1 MFIAIEGVDGSGKT
15 TAIEIIKELAPD
27 AVFTRE
33 PGGTKLG
40 EELRQYLLHRE
51 DVEVSP
57 MAEAMLLA
65 ASRTQHMKEV
75 ILPALEAKKVVIT
88 DRFTMSSYVY
98 QGIVGK
104 LGTQTVKAINEA
116 ATFGVKPHVT
126 LYLRPEWDIVVERIS
141 QRKELDKVERDLFKL
156 HEVYQAYE
164 LVTEQAVRE
173 GHVVVPIDSGSG
185 IDVMRKQLTAFIR
198 IVT

>member
-15 TAIEIIKELAPD
+15 TAIEILKELAPD

-51 DVEVSP
+51 DIEVSP

-75 ILPALEAKKVVIT
+75 ILPALEAKKIVIT

-126 LYLRPEWDIVVERIS
+126 LYLRPEWDSVVERIS
-141 QRKELDKVERDLFKL
+141 QRKELDKMEKDLFKL
-156 HEVYQAYE
+156 REVYQAYE

-173 GHVVVPIDSGSG
+173 GHVVVQIDSGSG

-198 IVT
+198 SVT

>member
-15 TAIEIIKELAPD
+15 TAIEILKELAPD
-27 AVFTRE
+27 VVFTRE

-104 LGTQTVKAINEA
+104 LGTQTVKAINEG
-116 ATFGVKPHVT
+116 ATFGVKPNVT
-126 LYLRPEWDIVVERIS
+126 LYLRPEWDDIVERVS
-141 QRKELDKVERDLFKL
+141 QRKKLDKMEKDLFKL
-156 HEVYQAYE
+156 REVYQAYE

-173 GHVVVPIDSGSG
+173 GHVVVQIDSGSG

-198 IVT
+198 SVT

>member
-15 TAIEIIKELAPD
+15 TAIEILKELAPD

-40 EELRQYLLHRE
+40 EELRQYMLHRE

-88 DRFTMSSYVY
+88 DRFTMSSHVY

-104 LGTQTVKAINEA
+104 LGVKTVKAINEE
-116 ATFGVKPHVT
+116 ATFGVKPNVT
-126 LYLRPEWDIVVERIS
+126 LYLRPKWDDIVERVS
-141 QRKELDKVERDLFKL
+141 QRKELDKMEKDLFKL
-156 HEVYQAYE
+156 REVYQAYE

-173 GHVVVPIDSGSG
+173 GHVVVQIDSGSG

-198 IVT
+198 SVT

>member
-15 TAIEIIKELAPD
+15 TAIEILKELAPD

-40 EELRQYLLHRE
+40 EELRQYLLYRE
-51 DVEVSP
+51 DVEISP

-65 ASRTQHMKEV
+65 AGRTQHMKEV
-75 ILPALEAKKVVIT
+75 ILPALEAKKIVIT

-126 LYLRPEWDIVVERIS
+126 LYLRPEWDSVVERIS
-141 QRKELDKVERDLFKL
+141 QRKELDKMEKDLFKL
-156 HEVYQAYE
+156 REVYLAYE

-173 GHVVVPIDSGSG
+173 GHVVVQIDSSSG
-185 IDVMRKQLTAFIR
+185 IDVMRKQLTAIIR
-198 IVT
+198 SVT

>member
-15 TAIEIIKELAPD
+15 TAIEILKELAPD

-57 MAEAMLLA
+57 MAETMLLA

-88 DRFTMSSYVY
+88 DRFTMSSHVY

-116 ATFGVKPHVT
+116 ATFGVKPNVT
-126 LYLRPEWDIVVERIS
+126 LYLRPKWDDIVERVS
-141 QRKELDKVERDLFKL
+141 QRKELDKMEKDLFKL
-156 HEVYQAYE
+156 REVYQAYE

-173 GHVVVPIDSGSG
+173 GHVVVQIDSGSG

-198 IVT
+198 SVT